1 MSTSHVTEAFMDFFE
16 RLFGISPDGGNGS
29 LEMFYLL
36 VASLILLALGR
47 WHTHRGA
54 SREPRP

>member
-1 MSTSHVTEAFMDFFE
+1 MDFFE